1 MEDAERHLEPLDTE
15 DLELRDTEALE
26 YTEALELADIG
37 ILESIDLELL
47 DQEELEL
54 RDTEALEYK
63 EALELVD
70 TGILKDL
77 TKLHTRVT
85 SLCQISETTLRW
97 HVQRCL
103 EMQGNGQGA
112 MEDSST

>member
-1 MEDAERHLEPLDTE
+1 MEDAERHLELRDTEDLELRDILELLDTE
-15 DLELRDTEALE
+15 DLELRDTEA
-26 YTEALELADIG
+26 
-37 ILESIDLELL
+37 
-47 DQEELEL
+47 
-54 RDTEALEYK
+54 REYK
-63 EALELVD
+63 EARELVD

-77 TKLHTRVT
+77 IKLHTRVT
-85 SLCQISETTLRW
+85 SLCQISENMLRW